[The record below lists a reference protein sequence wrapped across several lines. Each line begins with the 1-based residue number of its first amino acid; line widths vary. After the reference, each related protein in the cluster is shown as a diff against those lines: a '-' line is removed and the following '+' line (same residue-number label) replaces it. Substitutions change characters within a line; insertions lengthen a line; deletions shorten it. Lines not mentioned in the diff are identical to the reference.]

1 MTRPHTNLVFT
12 KTESNMPSL
21 SKWQQ
26 SSQVL
31 YDLTSVKIHYNTPSI
46 CDEHFCE
53 INLRTAW
60 CACHFAWHLNSWN
73 APNPW
78 IHVSFTA
85 QYVSAVHRILVI
97 ISSAGSA
104 ITNSYV
110 HRLFFALQP
119 QFRICSKT
127 LWIAVARYTIKPPP
141 ICVLWIAGK
150 DISVPS
156 GWCSL

>member
-1 MTRPHTNLVFT
+1 
-12 KTESNMPSL
+12 MPSL
-21 SKWQQ
+21 SNWQQ
-26 SSQVL
+26 SSQHVL
-31 YDLTSVKIHYNTPSI
+31 YDLTSAKIHYKTASI

-53 INLRTAW
+53 ISLRTAGR
-60 CACHFAWHLNSWN
+60 ACHCLTSRFVKY

-78 IHVSFTA
+78 LHMSFTV

-97 ISSAGSA
+97 ISNAGSA

-110 HRLFFALQP
+110 HRLLFALQT

-127 LWIAVARYTIKPPP
+127 LSIAFARHAIKPPP
-141 ICVLWIAGK
+141 SCALWIAGK

-156 GWCSL
+156 GWCRLY